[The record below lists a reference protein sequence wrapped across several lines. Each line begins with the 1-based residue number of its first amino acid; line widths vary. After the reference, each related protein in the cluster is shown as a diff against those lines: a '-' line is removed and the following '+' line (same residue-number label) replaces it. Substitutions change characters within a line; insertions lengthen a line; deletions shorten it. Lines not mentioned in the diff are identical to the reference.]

1 MFWYYNIMIYLT
13 KHYNVLVLRNE
24 PYCIVESE
32 FVSEGPDELS
42 IQPGD
47 RVVLIERVNE
57 DWLRG
62 KLNEQVGIFPA
73 AFVDIKVN
81 IQSTPSVDDSTPSYL
96 DDSKNVPGKS

>member
-1 MFWYYNIMIYLT
+1 MLNLILHLLFS
-13 KHYNVLVLRNE
+13 NE

-32 FVSEGPDELS
+32 FISEGPGELS

-47 RVVLIERVNE
+47 TVILVERVNE

-73 AFVDIKVN
+73 AFVDIKVD
-81 IQSTPSVDDSTPSYL
+81 IPSKPPNDDSTPSA
-96 DDSKNVPGKS
+96 DSFKNVPGKS